1 MKDKPENQT
10 EKIEYFIDKVTSEK
24 DLQLLLGEDP
34 PKKGKFN
41 GFKKQMFKMTVE
53 SFKQAYQKI
62 QDKFA
67 KQQNETVIISIFV
80 PNEEKYDLITDSR
93 KISKTDFLSLFHESI
108 SQEENIEEANY
119 LYNLILNDFI
129 EQQSDKT
136 VVSVSEQANEVN
148 TQTPV
153 RSERILKEEVPPQ
166 KELMLDSKNKET
178 VPEPEPNPTNENK
191 KEVTDTISIHPKLYA
206 LVEIDK
212 EQVSIDDPDYANNK
226 INEEK
231 RKVNKII
238 SDNASA
244 LENEINQVFQEQLN
258 ILDQQREAKLI
269 AYQNKLLSSSDPQE
283 LLSLFK
289 EKDSS
294 IHEQKTEAVFDL
306 NEQENKAIKELEKRF
321 EKEKEQIKLE
331 FLDKK
336 IKTVEELS
344 QSFTQWIQTN
354 YHEIWKN
361 FYQELSENS
370 ITYKQQLIDEKN
382 KKALN
387 FKNQIDPLIIQG
399 LEAYDKEATNFLD
412 NRIPKLKENIKNDL
426 EIYAKQQLIRQEQN
440 YLTKDELKRFEEN
453 QKNLEASIDEL
464 KNTKPIEIAVDKIEE
479 PKKKEPIIAINLT
492 KRMKML
498 LVSIL
503 SLFIVL
509 GLGVSVYKKVTY
521 VPPFDTLISDGQYKE
536 AVKNYP
542 NKKYE
547 VVDTLYKKIV
557 QGDTN
562 KIGKLEEINKEKKT
576 ALASFDLLILD
587 KEFDE
592 ALNLYEKKAK
602 EVPAKYWDNQASL
615 LSYCYLKKGNLEK
628 AKNWQKKADD
638 EVLNEKIS
646 IYSKTQ
652 LQLNKLKADNEK
664 LTKELKTIK
673 DKKKQNE
680 LDEKIKEQKLQI
692 EKIEQELKNI

>member
-24 DLQLLLGEDP
+24 DLQLLLRGDL
-34 PKKGKFN
+34 PKKGKFI
-41 GFKKQMFKMTVE
+41 GFKKQIFKMSVD
-53 SFKQAYQKI
+53 SFKQAYQKL
-62 QDKFA
+62 QAQFSN
-67 KQQNETVIISIFV
+67 QQNETVIISIFI

-93 KISKTDFLSLFHESI
+93 KISKIDFLSLFHENI
-108 SQEENIEEANY
+108 SQEEDLEEADY

-129 EQQSDKT
+129 EQPSMKKDVLVTEQK
-136 VVSVSEQANEVN
+136 SVEDIQPTEK
-148 TQTPV
+148 P
-153 RSERILKEEVPPQ
+153 EEKLKEEEKQ
-166 KELMLDSKNKET
+166 KKKSQQNSEKQAMVHESET
-178 VPEPEPNPTNENK
+178 QQEIK
-191 KEVTDTISIHPKLYA
+191 KEESKTISIHPKLYE
-206 LVEIDK
+206 LVNINK
-212 EQVSIDDPDYANNK
+212 KQVLIDDPDYATHK

-231 RKVNKII
+231 RKVNKIV
-238 SDNASA
+238 SDNAGA
-244 LENEINQVFQEQLN
+244 LETEINQVFQEQLS
-258 ILDQQREAKLI
+258 ILDRQREAKLI
-269 AYQNKLLSSSDPQE
+269 AYQNELLSSSDPKE
-283 LLSLFK
+283 LLSIFA
-289 EKDSS
+289 EKDSE
-294 IHEQKTEAVFDL
+294 IHEQKKEAIFNL
-306 NEQENKAIKELEKRF
+306 NEQENKAIEELEKRF
-321 EKEKEQIKLE
+321 EIEKEQLRLE
-331 FLDKK
+331 FLSKK
-336 IKTVEELS
+336 TKTVEELS
-344 QSFTQWIQTN
+344 QSFTQWIKIN

-361 FYQELSENS
+361 FYQKLSENS

-399 LEAYDKEATNFLD
+399 LEAYDKEATSFLD

-426 EIYAKQQLIRQEQN
+426 EIYAKQQVIRQEQS

-453 QKNLEASIDEL
+453 QKKLEASIDEL

-479 PKKKEPIIAINLT
+479 PKKKEPIIAINFT

-562 KIGKLEEINKEKKT
+562 KISKLEEINKEKKT

-646 IYSKTQ
+646 KYSKAQ
-652 LQLNKLKADNEK
+652 SQLNKLKADNEK

>member
-24 DLQLLLGEDP
+24 DLQLLLRGDL
-34 PKKGKFN
+34 PKKGKFI
-41 GFKKQMFKMTVE
+41 GFKKQIFKMSVD
-53 SFKQAYQKI
+53 SFKQAYQKL
-62 QDKFA
+62 QAQFSN
-67 KQQNETVIISIFV
+67 QQNENVIISIFI

-93 KISKTDFLSLFHESI
+93 KISKIDFLSLFHENI
-108 SQEENIEEANY
+108 SQEEDLEEADY

-129 EQQSDKT
+129 EQPSMKKDVLVTEQK
-136 VVSVSEQANEVN
+136 SVEDIQPTEKAE
-148 TQTPV
+148 
-153 RSERILKEEVPPQ
+153 EKLKEEEKQ
-166 KELMLDSKNKET
+166 KKKSQQNSEKQAMVHESET
-178 VPEPEPNPTNENK
+178 QQEIK
-191 KEVTDTISIHPKLYA
+191 KEESKTISIHPKLYE
-206 LVEIDK
+206 LVNINK
-212 EQVSIDDPDYANNK
+212 KQVLIDDPDYATHK

-231 RKVNKII
+231 RKVNKIV
-238 SDNASA
+238 SDNAGA
-244 LENEINQVFQEQLN
+244 LETEINQVFQEQLS
-258 ILDQQREAKLI
+258 ILDRQREAKLI
-269 AYQNKLLSSSDPQE
+269 AYQNELLSSSDPKE
-283 LLSLFK
+283 LLSIFA
-289 EKDSS
+289 EKDSE
-294 IHEQKTEAVFDL
+294 IHEQKKEAIFNL
-306 NEQENKAIKELEKRF
+306 NEQENKAIEELEKRF
-321 EKEKEQIKLE
+321 EIEKEQLRLE
-331 FLDKK
+331 FLSKK
-336 IKTVEELS
+336 TKTVEELS
-344 QSFTQWIQTN
+344 QSFTQWIKIN

-361 FYQELSENS
+361 FYQKLSENS

-399 LEAYDKEATNFLD
+399 LEAYDKEATSFLD

-426 EIYAKQQLIRQEQN
+426 EIYAKQQVIRQEQS

-453 QKNLEASIDEL
+453 QKKLEASIDEL

-479 PKKKEPIIAINLT
+479 PKKKEPIIAINFT

-562 KIGKLEEINKEKKT
+562 KISKLEEINKEKKT

-646 IYSKTQ
+646 KYSKAQ
-652 LQLNKLKADNEK
+652 SQLNKLKADNEK

>member
-24 DLQLLLGEDP
+24 DLQLLLRGDL
-34 PKKGKFN
+34 PKKGKFI
-41 GFKKQMFKMTVE
+41 GFKKQIFKMSVD
-53 SFKQAYQKI
+53 SFKQAYQKL
-62 QDKFA
+62 QAQFSN
-67 KQQNETVIISIFV
+67 QQNETVIISIFI

-93 KISKTDFLSLFHESI
+93 KISKIDFLSLFHENI
-108 SQEENIEEANY
+108 SQEEDLEEADY

-129 EQQSDKT
+129 EQPSMKKDVLVTEQK
-136 VVSVSEQANEVN
+136 SVEDIQPTEKAEEN
-148 TQTPV
+148 
-153 RSERILKEEVPPQ
+153 LKEEEKQ
-166 KELMLDSKNKET
+166 KKKSQQNSEKQAMVHESET
-178 VPEPEPNPTNENK
+178 QQEIK
-191 KEVTDTISIHPKLYA
+191 KEESKTISIHPKLYE
-206 LVEIDK
+206 LVNINK
-212 EQVSIDDPDYANNK
+212 KQVLIDDPDYATHK

-231 RKVNKII
+231 RKVNKIV
-238 SDNASA
+238 SDNAGA
-244 LENEINQVFQEQLN
+244 LETEINQVFQEQLS
-258 ILDQQREAKLI
+258 ILDRQREAKLI
-269 AYQNKLLSSSDPQE
+269 AYQNELLSSSDPKE
-283 LLSLFK
+283 LLSIFS
-289 EKDSS
+289 EKDSE
-294 IHEQKTEAVFDL
+294 IHEQKKEAIFNL
-306 NEQENKAIKELEKRF
+306 NEQENKAIEELEKRF
-321 EKEKEQIKLE
+321 EIEKEQLRLE
-331 FLDKK
+331 FLSKK
-336 IKTVEELS
+336 TKTVEELS
-344 QSFTQWIQTN
+344 QSFTQWIKIN

-361 FYQELSENS
+361 FYQKLSENS

-399 LEAYDKEATNFLD
+399 LEAYDKEATSFLD

-426 EIYAKQQLIRQEQN
+426 EIYAKQQVIRQEQS

-453 QKNLEASIDEL
+453 QKKLEASIDEL

-479 PKKKEPIIAINLT
+479 PKKKEPIIAINFT

-498 LVSIL
+498 LVAIL
-503 SLFIVL
+503 SLLIVL

-562 KIGKLEEINKEKKT
+562 KISKLEEINKEKKT

-646 IYSKTQ
+646 KYSKAQ
-652 LQLNKLKADNEK
+652 SQLNKLKADNEK

>member
-24 DLQLLLGEDP
+24 DLQLLLRGDL
-34 PKKGKFN
+34 PKKGKFI
-41 GFKKQMFKMTVE
+41 GFKKQIFKMSVD
-53 SFKQAYQKI
+53 SFKQAYQKL
-62 QDKFA
+62 QAQFSN
-67 KQQNETVIISIFV
+67 QQNETVIISIFI

-93 KISKTDFLSLFHESI
+93 KISKIDFLSLFHENI
-108 SQEENIEEANY
+108 SQEEDLEEADY

-129 EQQSDKT
+129 EQPSMKKDVLVTEQK
-136 VVSVSEQANEVN
+136 SVEDIQPTEKAEEN
-148 TQTPV
+148 
-153 RSERILKEEVPPQ
+153 LKEEEKQ
-166 KELMLDSKNKET
+166 KKKSQQNSEKQAMVHESET
-178 VPEPEPNPTNENK
+178 QQEIK
-191 KEVTDTISIHPKLYA
+191 KEESKTISIHPKLYE
-206 LVEIDK
+206 LVNINK
-212 EQVSIDDPDYANNK
+212 KQVLIDDPDYATHK

-231 RKVNKII
+231 RKVNKIV
-238 SDNASA
+238 SDNAGA
-244 LENEINQVFQEQLN
+244 LETEINQVFQEQLS
-258 ILDQQREAKLI
+258 ILDRQREAKLI
-269 AYQNKLLSSSDPQE
+269 AYQNELLSSSDPKE
-283 LLSLFK
+283 LLSIFS
-289 EKDSS
+289 EKDSE
-294 IHEQKTEAVFDL
+294 IHEQKKEAIFNL
-306 NEQENKAIKELEKRF
+306 NEQENKAIEELEKRF
-321 EKEKEQIKLE
+321 EIEKEQLRLE
-331 FLDKK
+331 FLSKK
-336 IKTVEELS
+336 TKTVEELS
-344 QSFTQWIQTN
+344 QSFTQWIKIN

-361 FYQELSENS
+361 FYQKLSENS

-399 LEAYDKEATNFLD
+399 LEAYDKEATSFLD

-426 EIYAKQQLIRQEQN
+426 EIYAKQQVIRQEQS

-453 QKNLEASIDEL
+453 QKKLEASIDEL
-464 KNTKPIEIAVDKIEE
+464 KNTKAIEIAVDKIEE
-479 PKKKEPIIAINLT
+479 PKKKEPIIAINFT

-498 LVSIL
+498 LVAIL
-503 SLFIVL
+503 SLLIVL

-562 KIGKLEEINKEKKT
+562 KISKLEEINKEKKT

-646 IYSKTQ
+646 KYSKAQ
-652 LQLNKLKADNEK
+652 SQLNKLKADNEK

>member
-24 DLQLLLGEDP
+24 DLQLLLRGDL
-34 PKKGKFN
+34 PKKGKFI
-41 GFKKQMFKMTVE
+41 GFKKQIFKMSVD
-53 SFKQAYQKI
+53 SFKQAYQKL
-62 QDKFA
+62 QAQFSN
-67 KQQNETVIISIFV
+67 QQNETVIISIFI

-93 KISKTDFLSLFHESI
+93 KISKIDFLSLFHENI
-108 SQEENIEEANY
+108 SQEEDLEEADY

-129 EQQSDKT
+129 EQPSMKKDVLVTEQK
-136 VVSVSEQANEVN
+136 SVEDIQPTEKAE
-148 TQTPV
+148 
-153 RSERILKEEVPPQ
+153 EKLKEEEKQ
-166 KELMLDSKNKET
+166 KKKSQQNSEKQAMVHESET
-178 VPEPEPNPTNENK
+178 QQEIK
-191 KEVTDTISIHPKLYA
+191 KEESKTISIHPKLYE
-206 LVEIDK
+206 LVNINK
-212 EQVSIDDPDYANNK
+212 KQVLIDDPDYATHK

-231 RKVNKII
+231 RKVNKIVA
-238 SDNASA
+238 DNAGA
-244 LENEINQVFQEQLN
+244 LETEINQVFQEQLS
-258 ILDQQREAKLI
+258 ILDRQREAKLI
-269 AYQNKLLSSSDPQE
+269 AYQNELLSSSDPKE
-283 LLSLFK
+283 LLSIFA
-289 EKDSS
+289 EKDSE
-294 IHEQKTEAVFDL
+294 IHEQKKEAIFNL
-306 NEQENKAIKELEKRF
+306 NEQENKAIEELEKRF
-321 EKEKEQIKLE
+321 EIEKEQLRLE
-331 FLDKK
+331 FLSKK
-336 IKTVEELS
+336 TKTVEELS
-344 QSFTQWIQTN
+344 QSFTQWIKIN

-361 FYQELSENS
+361 FYQKLSENS

-399 LEAYDKEATNFLD
+399 LEAYDKEATSFLD

-426 EIYAKQQLIRQEQN
+426 EIYAKQQVIRQEQS

-453 QKNLEASIDEL
+453 QKKLEASIDEL

-479 PKKKEPIIAINLT
+479 PKKKEPIIAINFT

-547 VVDTLYKKIV
+547 VVDTLYKKII

-562 KIGKLEEINKEKKT
+562 KISKLEEINKEKKT

-646 IYSKTQ
+646 KYSKAQ
-652 LQLNKLKADNEK
+652 SQLNKLKADNEK
-664 LTKELKTIK
+664 LTKELNTIK

>member
-24 DLQLLLGEDP
+24 DLQLLLRGDL
-34 PKKGKFN
+34 PKKGKFI
-41 GFKKQMFKMTVE
+41 GFKKQIFKMSVD
-53 SFKQAYQKI
+53 SFKQAYQKL
-62 QDKFA
+62 QAQFSN
-67 KQQNETVIISIFV
+67 QQNETVIISIFI

-93 KISKTDFLSLFHESI
+93 KISKIDFLSLFHENI
-108 SQEENIEEANY
+108 SQEEDLEEADY
-119 LYNLILNDFI
+119 LYNLILNDYI
-129 EQQSDKT
+129 EQPSMKKDVLVTEQK
-136 VVSVSEQANEVN
+136 SVEDIQPTEKAE
-148 TQTPV
+148 
-153 RSERILKEEVPPQ
+153 EKLKEEEKQ
-166 KELMLDSKNKET
+166 KKKSQQNSEKQAMVHESET
-178 VPEPEPNPTNENK
+178 QQEIK
-191 KEVTDTISIHPKLYA
+191 KEESKTISIHPKLYE
-206 LVEIDK
+206 LVNINK
-212 EQVSIDDPDYANNK
+212 KQVLIDDPDYATHK

-231 RKVNKII
+231 RKVNKIV
-238 SDNASA
+238 SDNAGA
-244 LENEINQVFQEQLN
+244 LETEINQVFQEQLS
-258 ILDQQREAKLI
+258 ILDRQREAKLI
-269 AYQNKLLSSSDPQE
+269 AYQNELLSSSDPKE
-283 LLSLFK
+283 LLSIFA
-289 EKDSS
+289 EKDSE
-294 IHEQKTEAVFDL
+294 IHEQKKEAIFNL
-306 NEQENKAIKELEKRF
+306 NEQENKAIEELEKRF
-321 EKEKEQIKLE
+321 EIEKEQLRLE
-331 FLDKK
+331 FLSKK
-336 IKTVEELS
+336 TKTVEELS
-344 QSFTQWIQTN
+344 QSFTQWIKIN

-361 FYQELSENS
+361 FYQKLSENS

-399 LEAYDKEATNFLD
+399 LEAYDKEATSFLD

-426 EIYAKQQLIRQEQN
+426 EIYAKQQVIRQEQS

-453 QKNLEASIDEL
+453 QKKLEASIDEL

-479 PKKKEPIIAINLT
+479 PKKKEPIIAINFT

-562 KIGKLEEINKEKKT
+562 KISKLEEINKEKKT

-646 IYSKTQ
+646 KYSKAQ
-652 LQLNKLKADNEK
+652 SQLNKLKADNEK

>member
-10 EKIEYFIDKVTSEK
+10 EKIEYFINKVTSEK
-24 DLQLLLGEDP
+24 DLQLLLRGDL
-34 PKKGKFN
+34 PKKGKFI
-41 GFKKQMFKMTVE
+41 GFKKQIFKMSVD
-53 SFKQAYQKI
+53 SFKQAYQKL
-62 QDKFA
+62 QAQFSN
-67 KQQNETVIISIFV
+67 QQNENVIISIFI

-93 KISKTDFLSLFHESI
+93 KISKIDFLSLFHENI
-108 SQEENIEEANY
+108 SQEEDLEEADY

-129 EQQSDKT
+129 EQPSMKKDVLVTEQK
-136 VVSVSEQANEVN
+136 SVEDIQPTEKAE
-148 TQTPV
+148 
-153 RSERILKEEVPPQ
+153 EKLKEEEKQ
-166 KELMLDSKNKET
+166 KKKSQQNSEKQAMVHESET
-178 VPEPEPNPTNENK
+178 QQEIK
-191 KEVTDTISIHPKLYA
+191 KEESKTISIHPKLYE
-206 LVEIDK
+206 LVNINK
-212 EQVSIDDPDYANNK
+212 KQVLIDDPDYATHK

-231 RKVNKII
+231 RKVNKIV
-238 SDNASA
+238 SDNAGA
-244 LENEINQVFQEQLN
+244 LETEINQVFQEQLS
-258 ILDQQREAKLI
+258 ILDRQREAKLI
-269 AYQNKLLSSSDPQE
+269 AYQNELLSSSDPKE
-283 LLSLFK
+283 LLSIFA
-289 EKDSS
+289 EKDSE
-294 IHEQKTEAVFDL
+294 IHEQKKEAIFNL
-306 NEQENKAIKELEKRF
+306 NEQENKAIEELEKRF
-321 EKEKEQIKLE
+321 EIEKEQLRLE
-331 FLDKK
+331 FLSKK
-336 IKTVEELS
+336 TKTVEELS
-344 QSFTQWIQTN
+344 QSFTQWIKIN

-361 FYQELSENS
+361 FYQKLSENS

-399 LEAYDKEATNFLD
+399 LEAYDKEATSFLD

-426 EIYAKQQLIRQEQN
+426 EIYAKQQVIRQEQS

-453 QKNLEASIDEL
+453 QKKLEASIDEL

-479 PKKKEPIIAINLT
+479 PKKKEPIIAINFT

-562 KIGKLEEINKEKKT
+562 KISKLEEINKEKKT

-646 IYSKTQ
+646 KYSKAQ
-652 LQLNKLKADNEK
+652 SQLNKLKADNEK

>member
-24 DLQLLLGEDP
+24 DLQLLLRGDL
-34 PKKGKFN
+34 PKKGKFI
-41 GFKKQMFKMTVE
+41 GFKKQIFKMSVD
-53 SFKQAYQKI
+53 SFKQAYQKL
-62 QDKFA
+62 QAQFLN
-67 KQQNETVIISIFV
+67 QQNENVIISIFI

-93 KISKTDFLSLFHESI
+93 KISKIDFLSLFHENI
-108 SQEENIEEANY
+108 SQEEDLEEADY

-129 EQQSDKT
+129 EQPSMKKDVLVTEQK
-136 VVSVSEQANEVN
+136 SVEDIQPTEKAE
-148 TQTPV
+148 
-153 RSERILKEEVPPQ
+153 EKLKEEEKQ
-166 KELMLDSKNKET
+166 KKKSQQNSEKQAMVHESET
-178 VPEPEPNPTNENK
+178 QQEIK
-191 KEVTDTISIHPKLYA
+191 KEESKTISIHPKLYE
-206 LVEIDK
+206 LVNINK
-212 EQVSIDDPDYANNK
+212 KQVLIDDPDYATHK

-231 RKVNKII
+231 RKVNKIV
-238 SDNASA
+238 SDNAGA
-244 LENEINQVFQEQLN
+244 LETEINQVFQEQLS
-258 ILDQQREAKLI
+258 ILDRQREAKLI
-269 AYQNKLLSSSDPQE
+269 AYQNELLSSSDPKE
-283 LLSLFK
+283 LLSIFA
-289 EKDSS
+289 EKDSE
-294 IHEQKTEAVFDL
+294 IHEQKKEAIFNL
-306 NEQENKAIKELEKRF
+306 NEQENKAIEELEKRF
-321 EKEKEQIKLE
+321 EIEKEQLRLE
-331 FLDKK
+331 FLSKK
-336 IKTVEELS
+336 TKTVEELS
-344 QSFTQWIQTN
+344 QSFTQWIKIN

-361 FYQELSENS
+361 FYQKLSENS

-399 LEAYDKEATNFLD
+399 LEAYDKEATSFLD

-426 EIYAKQQLIRQEQN
+426 EIYAKQQVIRQEQN

-453 QKNLEASIDEL
+453 QKKLEASIDEL

-479 PKKKEPIIAINLT
+479 PKKKEPIIAINFT

-562 KIGKLEEINKEKKT
+562 KISKLEEINKEKKT

-646 IYSKTQ
+646 KYSKAQ
-652 LQLNKLKADNEK
+652 SQLNKLKADNEK

>member
-24 DLQLLLGEDP
+24 DLQLLLRGDL
-34 PKKGKFN
+34 PKKGKFI
-41 GFKKQMFKMTVE
+41 GFKKQIFKMSVD
-53 SFKQAYQKI
+53 SFKQAYQKL
-62 QDKFA
+62 QAQFSN
-67 KQQNETVIISIFV
+67 QQNETVIISIFI

-93 KISKTDFLSLFHESI
+93 KISKIDFLSLFHENI
-108 SQEENIEEANY
+108 SQEEDLEEADY

-129 EQQSDKT
+129 EQPSMKKDVLVTEQK
-136 VVSVSEQANEVN
+136 SVEDIQPTEKAE
-148 TQTPV
+148 
-153 RSERILKEEVPPQ
+153 EKLKEEEKQ
-166 KELMLDSKNKET
+166 KKKSQQNSEKQAMVHESDTQQEI
-178 VPEPEPNPTNENK
+178 K
-191 KEVTDTISIHPKLYA
+191 KEESKTISIHPKLYE
-206 LVEIDK
+206 LVNINK
-212 EQVSIDDPDYANNK
+212 KQVLIDDPDYATHK

-231 RKVNKII
+231 RKVNKIV
-238 SDNASA
+238 SDNAGA
-244 LENEINQVFQEQLN
+244 LETEINQVFQEQLS
-258 ILDQQREAKLI
+258 ILDRQREAKLI
-269 AYQNKLLSSSDPQE
+269 AYQNELLSSSDPKE
-283 LLSLFK
+283 LLSIFA
-289 EKDSS
+289 EKDSE
-294 IHEQKTEAVFDL
+294 IHEQKKEAIFNL
-306 NEQENKAIKELEKRF
+306 NEQENKAIEELEKRF
-321 EKEKEQIKLE
+321 EIEKEQLRLE
-331 FLDKK
+331 FLSKK
-336 IKTVEELS
+336 TKTVEELS
-344 QSFTQWIQTN
+344 QSFTQWIKIN

-361 FYQELSENS
+361 FYQKLSENS

-399 LEAYDKEATNFLD
+399 LEAYDKEATSFLD

-426 EIYAKQQLIRQEQN
+426 EIYAKQQVIRQEQS

-453 QKNLEASIDEL
+453 QKKLEASIDEL

-479 PKKKEPIIAINLT
+479 PKKKEPIIAINFT

-562 KIGKLEEINKEKKT
+562 KISKLEEINKEKKT

-592 ALNLYEKKAK
+592 ALNLYVKKAK

-646 IYSKTQ
+646 KYSKAQ
-652 LQLNKLKADNEK
+652 SQLNKLKADNEK

>member
-24 DLQLLLGEDP
+24 DLQLLLRGDL
-34 PKKGKFN
+34 PKKGKFI
-41 GFKKQMFKMTVE
+41 GFKKQIFKMSVD
-53 SFKQAYQKI
+53 SFKQAYQKL
-62 QDKFA
+62 QAQFSN
-67 KQQNETVIISIFV
+67 QQNETVIISIFI

-93 KISKTDFLSLFHESI
+93 KISKIDFLSLFHENI
-108 SQEENIEEANY
+108 SQEEDLEEADY

-129 EQQSDKT
+129 EQPSMKKDVLVTEQK
-136 VVSVSEQANEVN
+136 SVEDIQPTEKAE
-148 TQTPV
+148 
-153 RSERILKEEVPPQ
+153 EKLKEEEKQ
-166 KELMLDSKNKET
+166 KKKSQQNSEKQAMVHESET
-178 VPEPEPNPTNENK
+178 QQEIK
-191 KEVTDTISIHPKLYA
+191 KEESKTISIHPKLYE
-206 LVEIDK
+206 LVNINK
-212 EQVSIDDPDYANNK
+212 KQVLIDDPDYATHK

-231 RKVNKII
+231 RKVNKIV
-238 SDNASA
+238 SDNAGA
-244 LENEINQVFQEQLN
+244 LETEINQVFQEQLS
-258 ILDQQREAKLI
+258 ILDRQREAKLI
-269 AYQNKLLSSSDPQE
+269 AYQNELLSSSDPKE
-283 LLSLFK
+283 LLSIFA
-289 EKDSS
+289 EKDSE
-294 IHEQKTEAVFDL
+294 IHEQKKEAIFNL
-306 NEQENKAIKELEKRF
+306 NEQENKAIEELEKRF
-321 EKEKEQIKLE
+321 EIEKEQLRLE
-331 FLDKK
+331 FLRKK
-336 IKTVEELS
+336 TKTVEELS
-344 QSFTQWIQTN
+344 QSFTQWIKIN

-361 FYQELSENS
+361 FYQKLSENS

-399 LEAYDKEATNFLD
+399 LEAYDKEATSFLD

-426 EIYAKQQLIRQEQN
+426 EIYAKQQVIRQEQS

-453 QKNLEASIDEL
+453 QKKLEASIDEL

-479 PKKKEPIIAINLT
+479 PKKKEPIIAINFT

-562 KIGKLEEINKEKKT
+562 KISKLEEINKEKKT

-646 IYSKTQ
+646 KYSKAQ
-652 LQLNKLKADNEK
+652 SQLNKLKADNEK

>member
-24 DLQLLLGEDP
+24 DLQLLLRGDL
-34 PKKGKFN
+34 PKKGKFI
-41 GFKKQMFKMTVE
+41 GFKKQIFKMSVD
-53 SFKQAYQKI
+53 SFKQAYQKL
-62 QDKFA
+62 QAQFSN
-67 KQQNETVIISIFV
+67 QQNETVIISIFI

-93 KISKTDFLSLFHESI
+93 KISKIDFLSLFHENI
-108 SQEENIEEANY
+108 SQEEDLEEADY

-129 EQQSDKT
+129 EQPSMKKDVLVTEQK
-136 VVSVSEQANEVN
+136 SVEDIQPTEKAE
-148 TQTPV
+148 
-153 RSERILKEEVPPQ
+153 EKLKEEEKQ
-166 KELMLDSKNKET
+166 KKKSQQNSEKQAMVHESET
-178 VPEPEPNPTNENK
+178 QQEIK
-191 KEVTDTISIHPKLYA
+191 KEESKTISIHPKLYE
-206 LVEIDK
+206 LVNINK
-212 EQVSIDDPDYANNK
+212 KQVLIDDPDYATHK

-231 RKVNKII
+231 RKVNKIV
-238 SDNASA
+238 SDNAGA
-244 LENEINQVFQEQLN
+244 LETEINQVFQEQLS
-258 ILDQQREAKLI
+258 ILDRQREAKLI
-269 AYQNKLLSSSDPQE
+269 AYQNELLSSSDPKE
-283 LLSLFK
+283 LLSIFA
-289 EKDSS
+289 EKDSE
-294 IHEQKTEAVFDL
+294 IHEQKKEAIFNL
-306 NEQENKAIKELEKRF
+306 NEQENKAIEELEKRF
-321 EKEKEQIKLE
+321 EIEKEQLRLE
-331 FLDKK
+331 FLSKK
-336 IKTVEELS
+336 TKTVEELS
-344 QSFTQWIQTN
+344 QSFTQWIKIN

-361 FYQELSENS
+361 FYQKLSENS

-399 LEAYDKEATNFLD
+399 LEAYDKEATSFLD

-426 EIYAKQQLIRQEQN
+426 EIYAKQQVIRQEQS

-453 QKNLEASIDEL
+453 QKKLEASIDEL

-479 PKKKEPIIAINLT
+479 PKKKEPIIAINFT

-498 LVSIL
+498 LVSIF

-562 KIGKLEEINKEKKT
+562 KISKLEEINKEKKT

-646 IYSKTQ
+646 KYSKAQ
-652 LQLNKLKADNEK
+652 SQLNKLKADNEK

-680 LDEKIKEQKLQI
+680 LDKKIKEQKLQI

>member
-24 DLQLLLGEDP
+24 DLQLLLRGDL
-34 PKKGKFN
+34 PKKGKFI
-41 GFKKQMFKMTVE
+41 GFKKQIFKMSVD
-53 SFKQAYQKI
+53 SFKQAYQKL
-62 QDKFA
+62 QAQFSN
-67 KQQNETVIISIFV
+67 QQNETVIISIFI

-93 KISKTDFLSLFHESI
+93 KISKIDFLSLFHENI
-108 SQEENIEEANY
+108 SQEENLEEADY

-129 EQQSDKT
+129 EQPSMKKDVLVTEQK
-136 VVSVSEQANEVN
+136 SVEDIQPTEKAE
-148 TQTPV
+148 
-153 RSERILKEEVPPQ
+153 EKLKEEEKQ
-166 KELMLDSKNKET
+166 KKKSQQNSEKQAMVHESET
-178 VPEPEPNPTNENK
+178 QQEIK
-191 KEVTDTISIHPKLYA
+191 KEESKTISIHPKLYE
-206 LVEIDK
+206 LVNINK
-212 EQVSIDDPDYANNK
+212 KQVLIDDPDYATHK

-231 RKVNKII
+231 RKVNKIV
-238 SDNASA
+238 SDNAGA
-244 LENEINQVFQEQLN
+244 LETEINQVFQEQLS
-258 ILDQQREAKLI
+258 ILDRQREAKLI
-269 AYQNKLLSSSDPQE
+269 AYQNELLSSSDPKE
-283 LLSLFK
+283 LLSIFA
-289 EKDSS
+289 EKDSE
-294 IHEQKTEAVFDL
+294 IHEQKKEAIFNL
-306 NEQENKAIKELEKRF
+306 NEQENKAIEELEKRF
-321 EKEKEQIKLE
+321 EIEKEQLRLE
-331 FLDKK
+331 FLSKK
-336 IKTVEELS
+336 TKTVEELS
-344 QSFTQWIQTN
+344 QSFTQWIKIN

-361 FYQELSENS
+361 FYQKLSENS

-399 LEAYDKEATNFLD
+399 LEAYDKEATSFLD

-426 EIYAKQQLIRQEQN
+426 EIYAKQQVIRQEQS

-453 QKNLEASIDEL
+453 QKKLEASIDEL

-479 PKKKEPIIAINLT
+479 PKKKEPIIAINFT

-562 KIGKLEEINKEKKT
+562 KISKLEEINKEKKT

-646 IYSKTQ
+646 KYSKAQ
-652 LQLNKLKADNEK
+652 SQLNKLKADNEK

>member
-24 DLQLLLGEDP
+24 DLQLLLRGDL
-34 PKKGKFN
+34 PKKGKFI
-41 GFKKQMFKMTVE
+41 GFKKQIFKMSVD
-53 SFKQAYQKI
+53 SFKQAYQKL
-62 QDKFA
+62 QAQFSN
-67 KQQNETVIISIFV
+67 QQNETVIISIFI

-93 KISKTDFLSLFHESI
+93 KISKIDFLSLFHENI
-108 SQEENIEEANY
+108 SQEEDLEEADY

-129 EQQSDKT
+129 EQPSMKKDVLVTEQK
-136 VVSVSEQANEVN
+136 SVEDIQPTEKAE
-148 TQTPV
+148 
-153 RSERILKEEVPPQ
+153 EKLKEEEKQ
-166 KELMLDSKNKET
+166 KKKSQQNSEKQAMVHESET
-178 VPEPEPNPTNENK
+178 QQEIK
-191 KEVTDTISIHPKLYA
+191 KEESKTISIHPKLYE
-206 LVEIDK
+206 LVNINK
-212 EQVSIDDPDYANNK
+212 KQVLIDDPDYATHK

-231 RKVNKII
+231 RKVNKIV
-238 SDNASA
+238 SDNAGA
-244 LENEINQVFQEQLN
+244 LETEINQVFQEQLS
-258 ILDQQREAKLI
+258 ILDRQREAKLI
-269 AYQNKLLSSSDPQE
+269 AYQNELLSSSDPKE
-283 LLSLFK
+283 LLSIFA
-289 EKDSS
+289 EKDSE
-294 IHEQKTEAVFDL
+294 IHEQKKEAIFNL
-306 NEQENKAIKELEKRF
+306 NEQENKAIEELEKRF
-321 EKEKEQIKLE
+321 EIEKEQLRLE
-331 FLDKK
+331 FLSKK
-336 IKTVEELS
+336 TKTVEELS
-344 QSFTQWIQTN
+344 QSFTQWIKIN
-354 YHEIWKN
+354 YHEIWKI
-361 FYQELSENS
+361 FYQKLSENS

-399 LEAYDKEATNFLD
+399 LEAYDKEATSFLD

-426 EIYAKQQLIRQEQN
+426 EIYAKQQVIRQEQS

-453 QKNLEASIDEL
+453 QKKLEASIDEL

-479 PKKKEPIIAINLT
+479 PKKKEPIIAINFT

-562 KIGKLEEINKEKKT
+562 KISKLEEINKEKKT

-646 IYSKTQ
+646 KYSKAQ
-652 LQLNKLKADNEK
+652 SQLNKLKADNEK

>member
-24 DLQLLLGEDP
+24 DLQLLLRGDL
-34 PKKGKFN
+34 PKKGKFI
-41 GFKKQMFKMTVE
+41 GFKKQIFKMSVD
-53 SFKQAYQKI
+53 SFKQAYQKL
-62 QDKFA
+62 QAQFSN
-67 KQQNETVIISIFV
+67 QQNETVIISIFI

-93 KISKTDFLSLFHESI
+93 KISKIDFLSLFHENI
-108 SQEENIEEANY
+108 SQEEDLEEADY

-129 EQQSDKT
+129 EQPSMKKDVLVTEQK
-136 VVSVSEQANEVN
+136 SVEDIQPTEKAE
-148 TQTPV
+148 
-153 RSERILKEEVPPQ
+153 EKLKEEEKQ
-166 KELMLDSKNKET
+166 KKKSQQNSEKQAMVHESET
-178 VPEPEPNPTNENK
+178 QQEIK
-191 KEVTDTISIHPKLYA
+191 KEESKTISIHPKLYE
-206 LVEIDK
+206 LVNINK
-212 EQVSIDDPDYANNK
+212 KQVLIDDPDYATHK

-231 RKVNKII
+231 RKVNKIV
-238 SDNASA
+238 SDNAGA
-244 LENEINQVFQEQLN
+244 LETEINQVFQEQLS
-258 ILDQQREAKLI
+258 ILDRQREAKLI
-269 AYQNKLLSSSDPQE
+269 AYQNELLSSSDPKE
-283 LLSLFK
+283 LLSIFA
-289 EKDSS
+289 EKDSE
-294 IHEQKTEAVFDL
+294 IHEQKKEAIFNL
-306 NEQENKAIKELEKRF
+306 NEQENKAIEELEKRF
-321 EKEKEQIKLE
+321 EIEKEQLRLE
-331 FLDKK
+331 FLSKK
-336 IKTVEELS
+336 TKTVEELS
-344 QSFTQWIQTN
+344 QSFTQWIKIN

-361 FYQELSENS
+361 FYQKLSENS

-399 LEAYDKEATNFLD
+399 LEAYDKEATSFLD

-426 EIYAKQQLIRQEQN
+426 EIYAKQQVIRQEQS

-453 QKNLEASIDEL
+453 QKKLEASIDEL

-479 PKKKEPIIAINLT
+479 PKKKEPIIAINFT

-503 SLFIVL
+503 SLLIVL

-562 KIGKLEEINKEKKT
+562 KISKLEEINKEKKT

-602 EVPAKYWDNQASL
+602 EVPAKYWDHQASL

-646 IYSKTQ
+646 KYSKAQ
-652 LQLNKLKADNEK
+652 SQLNKLKADNEK

-680 LDEKIKEQKLQI
+680 LDKKIEEQKLQI

>member
-24 DLQLLLGEDP
+24 DLQLLLRGDL
-34 PKKGKFN
+34 PKKGKFI
-41 GFKKQMFKMTVE
+41 GFKKQIFKMSVD
-53 SFKQAYQKI
+53 SFKQAYQKL
-62 QDKFA
+62 QAQFSN
-67 KQQNETVIISIFV
+67 QQNETVIISIFI

-93 KISKTDFLSLFHESI
+93 KISKIDFLSLFHENI
-108 SQEENIEEANY
+108 SQEEDLEEADY

-129 EQQSDKT
+129 EQPSIKKDVLVTEQK
-136 VVSVSEQANEVN
+136 SVEDIQPTEKAE
-148 TQTPV
+148 
-153 RSERILKEEVPPQ
+153 EKLKEGEKQ
-166 KELMLDSKNKET
+166 KKKSQQNSEKQAMVHESET
-178 VPEPEPNPTNENK
+178 QQEIK
-191 KEVTDTISIHPKLYA
+191 KEESKTISIHPKLYE
-206 LVEIDK
+206 LVNINK
-212 EQVSIDDPDYANNK
+212 KQVLIDDPDYATHK

-231 RKVNKII
+231 RKVNKIV
-238 SDNASA
+238 SDNAGA
-244 LENEINQVFQEQLN
+244 LETEINQVFQEQLS
-258 ILDQQREAKLI
+258 ILDRQREAKLI
-269 AYQNKLLSSSDPQE
+269 AYQNELLSSSDPKE
-283 LLSLFK
+283 LLSIFA
-289 EKDSS
+289 EKDSE
-294 IHEQKTEAVFDL
+294 IHEQKKEAIFNL
-306 NEQENKAIKELEKRF
+306 NEQENKAIEELEKRF
-321 EKEKEQIKLE
+321 EIEKEQLRLE
-331 FLDKK
+331 FLSKK
-336 IKTVEELS
+336 TKTVEELS
-344 QSFTQWIQTN
+344 QSFTQWIKIN

-361 FYQELSENS
+361 FYQKLSENS

-399 LEAYDKEATNFLD
+399 LEAYDKEATSFLD

-426 EIYAKQQLIRQEQN
+426 EIYAKQQVIRQEQS

-453 QKNLEASIDEL
+453 QKKLEASIDEL

-479 PKKKEPIIAINLT
+479 PKKKEPIIAINFT

-562 KIGKLEEINKEKKT
+562 KISKLEEINKEKKT

-646 IYSKTQ
+646 KYSKAQ
-652 LQLNKLKADNEK
+652 SQLNKLKADNEK

>member
-24 DLQLLLGEDP
+24 DLQLLLRGDL
-34 PKKGKFN
+34 PKKGKFI
-41 GFKKQMFKMTVE
+41 GFKKQIFKMSVD
-53 SFKQAYQKI
+53 SFKQAYQKL
-62 QDKFA
+62 QAQFSN
-67 KQQNETVIISIFV
+67 QQNETVIISIFI

-93 KISKTDFLSLFHESI
+93 KISKIDFLSLFHENI
-108 SQEENIEEANY
+108 SQEEDLEEADY

-129 EQQSDKT
+129 EQPSMKKDVLVTEQK
-136 VVSVSEQANEVN
+136 SVEDIQPTEKAE
-148 TQTPV
+148 
-153 RSERILKEEVPPQ
+153 EKLKEEEKQ
-166 KELMLDSKNKET
+166 KKKSQQNSEKQAMVHESET
-178 VPEPEPNPTNENK
+178 QQEIK
-191 KEVTDTISIHPKLYA
+191 KEESKTISIHPKLYE
-206 LVEIDK
+206 LVNINK
-212 EQVSIDDPDYANNK
+212 KQVLIDDPDYATHK

-231 RKVNKII
+231 RKVNKIV
-238 SDNASA
+238 SDNAGA
-244 LENEINQVFQEQLN
+244 LETEINQVFQEQLS
-258 ILDQQREAKLI
+258 ILDRQREAKLI
-269 AYQNKLLSSSDPQE
+269 AYQNELLSSSDPKE
-283 LLSLFK
+283 LLSIFA
-289 EKDSS
+289 EKDSE
-294 IHEQKTEAVFDL
+294 IHEQKKEAIFNL
-306 NEQENKAIKELEKRF
+306 NEQENKAIEELEKRF
-321 EKEKEQIKLE
+321 EIEKKQLRLE
-331 FLDKK
+331 FLSKK
-336 IKTVEELS
+336 TKTVEELS
-344 QSFTQWIQTN
+344 QSFTQWIKIN

-361 FYQELSENS
+361 FYQKLSENS

-399 LEAYDKEATNFLD
+399 LEAYDKEATSFLD

-426 EIYAKQQLIRQEQN
+426 EIYAKQQVIRQEQS

-453 QKNLEASIDEL
+453 QKKLEASIDEL

-479 PKKKEPIIAINLT
+479 PKKKEPIIAINFT

-562 KIGKLEEINKEKKT
+562 KISKLEEINKEKKT
-576 ALASFDLLILD
+576 ALASFDLLILN

-646 IYSKTQ
+646 KYSKAQ
-652 LQLNKLKADNEK
+652 SQLNKLKADNEK

>member
-24 DLQLLLGEDP
+24 DLQLLLRGDL
-34 PKKGKFN
+34 PKKGKFI
-41 GFKKQMFKMTVE
+41 GFKKQIFKMSVD
-53 SFKQAYQKI
+53 SFKQAYQKL
-62 QDKFA
+62 QAQFSN
-67 KQQNETVIISIFV
+67 QQNETVIISIFI

-93 KISKTDFLSLFHESI
+93 KISKIDFLSLFHENI
-108 SQEENIEEANY
+108 SQEEDLEEADY

-129 EQQSDKT
+129 EQPSMKKDVLVTEQK
-136 VVSVSEQANEVN
+136 SVEDIQPTEKAE
-148 TQTPV
+148 
-153 RSERILKEEVPPQ
+153 EKLKEEEKQ
-166 KELMLDSKNKET
+166 KKKSQQNSEKQAMVHESET
-178 VPEPEPNPTNENK
+178 QQEIK
-191 KEVTDTISIHPKLYA
+191 KEESKTISIHPKLYE
-206 LVEIDK
+206 LVNINK
-212 EQVSIDDPDYANNK
+212 KQVLIDDPDYATHK

-231 RKVNKII
+231 RKVNKIV
-238 SDNASA
+238 SDNAGA
-244 LENEINQVFQEQLN
+244 LETEINQVFQEQLS
-258 ILDQQREAKLI
+258 ILDRQREAKLI
-269 AYQNKLLSSSDPQE
+269 AYQNELLSSSDPKE
-283 LLSLFK
+283 LLSIFA
-289 EKDSS
+289 EKDSE
-294 IHEQKTEAVFDL
+294 IHEQKKEAIFNL
-306 NEQENKAIKELEKRF
+306 NEQENKAIEELEKRF
-321 EKEKEQIKLE
+321 EIEKEQLRLE
-331 FLDKK
+331 FLSKK
-336 IKTVEELS
+336 TKTVEELS
-344 QSFTQWIQTN
+344 QSFTQWIKIN

-361 FYQELSENS
+361 FYQKLSENS

-399 LEAYDKEATNFLD
+399 LEAYDKEATSFLD

-426 EIYAKQQLIRQEQN
+426 EIYAKQQVIRQEQS

-453 QKNLEASIDEL
+453 QKKLEASIDEL

-479 PKKKEPIIAINLT
+479 PKKKEPIIAINFT

-547 VVDTLYKKIV
+547 VVDTLYKKII

-562 KIGKLEEINKEKKT
+562 KISKLEEINKEKKT

-646 IYSKTQ
+646 KYSKAQ
-652 LQLNKLKADNEK
+652 SQLNKLKADNEK

>member
-24 DLQLLLGEDP
+24 DLQLLLRGDL
-34 PKKGKFN
+34 PKKGKFI
-41 GFKKQMFKMTVE
+41 GFKKQIFKMSVD
-53 SFKQAYQKI
+53 SFKQAYQKL
-62 QDKFA
+62 QAQFSN
-67 KQQNETVIISIFV
+67 QQNENVIISIFI

-93 KISKTDFLSLFHESI
+93 KISKIDFLSLFHENI
-108 SQEENIEEANY
+108 SQEEDLEEADY

-129 EQQSDKT
+129 EQPSMKKDVLVTEQK
-136 VVSVSEQANEVN
+136 SVEDIQPTEKAE
-148 TQTPV
+148 
-153 RSERILKEEVPPQ
+153 EKLKEEEKQ
-166 KELMLDSKNKET
+166 KKKSQQNSEKQAMVHESET
-178 VPEPEPNPTNENK
+178 QQEIK
-191 KEVTDTISIHPKLYA
+191 KEESKTISIHPKLYE
-206 LVEIDK
+206 LVNINK
-212 EQVSIDDPDYANNK
+212 KQVLIDDPDYATHK

-231 RKVNKII
+231 RKVNKIV
-238 SDNASA
+238 SDNAGA
-244 LENEINQVFQEQLN
+244 LETEINQVFQEQLS
-258 ILDQQREAKLI
+258 ILDRQREAKLI
-269 AYQNKLLSSSDPQE
+269 AYQNELLSSSDPKE
-283 LLSLFK
+283 LLSIFA
-289 EKDSS
+289 EKDSE
-294 IHEQKTEAVFDL
+294 IHEQKKEAIFNL
-306 NEQENKAIKELEKRF
+306 NEQENKAIEELEKRF
-321 EKEKEQIKLE
+321 EIEKEQLRLE
-331 FLDKK
+331 FLSKK
-336 IKTVEELS
+336 TKTVEELS
-344 QSFTQWIQTN
+344 QSFTQWIKIN

-361 FYQELSENS
+361 FYQKLSENS

-399 LEAYDKEATNFLD
+399 LEAYDKESTSFLD

-426 EIYAKQQLIRQEQN
+426 EIYAKQQVIRQEQS

-453 QKNLEASIDEL
+453 QKKLEASIDEL

-479 PKKKEPIIAINLT
+479 PKKKEPIIAINFT

-562 KIGKLEEINKEKKT
+562 KISKLEEINKEKKT

-646 IYSKTQ
+646 KYSKAQ
-652 LQLNKLKADNEK
+652 SQLNKLKADNEK

>member
-24 DLQLLLGEDP
+24 DLQLLLRGDL
-34 PKKGKFN
+34 PKKGKFI
-41 GFKKQMFKMTVE
+41 GFKKQIFKMSVD
-53 SFKQAYQKI
+53 SFKQAYQKL
-62 QDKFA
+62 QAQFSN
-67 KQQNETVIISIFV
+67 QQNENVIISIFI

-93 KISKTDFLSLFHESI
+93 KISKIDFLSLFHENI
-108 SQEENIEEANY
+108 SQEEDLEEADY

-129 EQQSDKT
+129 EQPSMKKDVLVTEQK
-136 VVSVSEQANEVN
+136 SVEDIQPTEKAE
-148 TQTPV
+148 
-153 RSERILKEEVPPQ
+153 EKLKEEEKQ
-166 KELMLDSKNKET
+166 KKKSQQNSEKQAMVHESET
-178 VPEPEPNPTNENK
+178 QQEIK
-191 KEVTDTISIHPKLYA
+191 KEESKTISIHPKLYE
-206 LVEIDK
+206 LVNINK
-212 EQVSIDDPDYANNK
+212 KQVLIDDPDYATHK

-231 RKVNKII
+231 RKVNKIV
-238 SDNASA
+238 SDNAGA
-244 LENEINQVFQEQLN
+244 LETEINQVFQEQLS
-258 ILDQQREAKLI
+258 ILDRQREAKLI
-269 AYQNKLLSSSDPQE
+269 AYQNELLSSSDPKE
-283 LLSLFK
+283 LLSIFA
-289 EKDSS
+289 EKDSE
-294 IHEQKTEAVFDL
+294 IHEQKKEAIFNL
-306 NEQENKAIKELEKRF
+306 NEQENKAIEELEKRF
-321 EKEKEQIKLE
+321 EIEKEQLRLE
-331 FLDKK
+331 FLSKK
-336 IKTVEELS
+336 TKTVEELS
-344 QSFTQWIQTN
+344 QSFTQWIKIN

-361 FYQELSENS
+361 FYQKLSENS

-399 LEAYDKEATNFLD
+399 LEAYDKEATSFLD

-426 EIYAKQQLIRQEQN
+426 EIYAKQQVIRQEQS

-453 QKNLEASIDEL
+453 QKKLEASIDEL

-479 PKKKEPIIAINLT
+479 PKKKEPIIAINFT

-562 KIGKLEEINKEKKT
+562 KISKLEEINKEKKT

-646 IYSKTQ
+646 KYSNAQ
-652 LQLNKLKADNEK
+652 SQLNKLKADNEK

>member
-24 DLQLLLGEDP
+24 DLQLLLRGDL
-34 PKKGKFN
+34 PKKGKFI
-41 GFKKQMFKMTVE
+41 GFKKQIFKMSVD
-53 SFKQAYQKI
+53 SFKQAYQKL
-62 QDKFA
+62 QAQFSN
-67 KQQNETVIISIFV
+67 QQNETVIISIFI

-93 KISKTDFLSLFHESI
+93 KISKIDFLSLFHENI
-108 SQEENIEEANY
+108 SQEEDLEEADY

-129 EQQSDKT
+129 EQPSMKKDVLVTEQK
-136 VVSVSEQANEVN
+136 SVEDIQPTEKAE
-148 TQTPV
+148 
-153 RSERILKEEVPPQ
+153 EKLKEEEKQ
-166 KELMLDSKNKET
+166 KKKSQQNSEKQAMVHESET
-178 VPEPEPNPTNENK
+178 QQEIK
-191 KEVTDTISIHPKLYA
+191 KEESKTISIHPKLYE
-206 LVEIDK
+206 LVNINK
-212 EQVSIDDPDYANNK
+212 KQVLIDDPDYATHK

-231 RKVNKII
+231 RKVNKIV
-238 SDNASA
+238 SDNAGA
-244 LENEINQVFQEQLN
+244 LETEINQVFQEQLS
-258 ILDQQREAKLI
+258 ILDRQREAKLI
-269 AYQNKLLSSSDPQE
+269 AYQNELLSSSDPKE
-283 LLSLFK
+283 LLSIFA
-289 EKDSS
+289 EKDSE
-294 IHEQKTEAVFDL
+294 IHEQKKEAIFNL
-306 NEQENKAIKELEKRF
+306 NEQENKAIEELEKRF
-321 EKEKEQIKLE
+321 EIEKEQLRLE
-331 FLDKK
+331 FLSKK
-336 IKTVEELS
+336 TKTVEELS
-344 QSFTQWIQTN
+344 QSFTQWIKIN

-361 FYQELSENS
+361 FYQKLSENS

-399 LEAYDKEATNFLD
+399 LEAYDKEATSFLD

-426 EIYAKQQLIRQEQN
+426 EIYAKQQVIRQEQS

-453 QKNLEASIDEL
+453 QKKLEASIDEL

-479 PKKKEPIIAINLT
+479 PKKKEPIIAINFT

-562 KIGKLEEINKEKKT
+562 KISKLEEINKEKKT

-646 IYSKTQ
+646 KYSKAQ
-652 LQLNKLKADNEK
+652 SQLNKLKADNEK

>member
-24 DLQLLLGEDP
+24 DLQLLLRGDL
-34 PKKGKFN
+34 PKKGKFI
-41 GFKKQMFKMTVE
+41 GFKKQIFKMSVD
-53 SFKQAYQKI
+53 SFKQAYQKL
-62 QDKFA
+62 QAQFSN
-67 KQQNETVIISIFV
+67 QQNETVIISIFI

-93 KISKTDFLSLFHESI
+93 KISKIDFLSLFHENI
-108 SQEENIEEANY
+108 SQEEDLEEADY

-129 EQQSDKT
+129 EQPSMKKDVLVTEQK
-136 VVSVSEQANEVN
+136 SVEDIQPTEKAE
-148 TQTPV
+148 
-153 RSERILKEEVPPQ
+153 EKLKEEEKQ
-166 KELMLDSKNKET
+166 KKKSQQNSEKQAMVHESET
-178 VPEPEPNPTNENK
+178 QQEIK
-191 KEVTDTISIHPKLYA
+191 KEESKTISIHPKLYE
-206 LVEIDK
+206 LVNINK
-212 EQVSIDDPDYANNK
+212 KQVLIDDPDYATHK

-231 RKVNKII
+231 RKVNKIV
-238 SDNASA
+238 SDNAGA
-244 LENEINQVFQEQLN
+244 LETEINQVFQEQLS
-258 ILDQQREAKLI
+258 ILDRQREAKLI
-269 AYQNKLLSSSDPQE
+269 AYQNELLSSSDPKE
-283 LLSLFK
+283 LLSIFA
-289 EKDSS
+289 EKDSE
-294 IHEQKTEAVFDL
+294 IHEQKKEAIFNL
-306 NEQENKAIKELEKRF
+306 NEQENKAIEELEKRF
-321 EKEKEQIKLE
+321 EIEKEQLRLE
-331 FLDKK
+331 FLSKK
-336 IKTVEELS
+336 TKTVEELS
-344 QSFTQWIQTN
+344 QSFTQWIKIN

-361 FYQELSENS
+361 FYQKLSENS

-399 LEAYDKEATNFLD
+399 LEAYDKEATSFLD

-426 EIYAKQQLIRQEQN
+426 EIYAKQQVIRQEQT

-453 QKNLEASIDEL
+453 QKKLEASIDEL

-479 PKKKEPIIAINLT
+479 PKKKEPIIAINFT

-562 KIGKLEEINKEKKT
+562 KISKLEEINKEKKT

-646 IYSKTQ
+646 KYSKAQ
-652 LQLNKLKADNEK
+652 SQLNKLKADNEK

-673 DKKKQNE
+673 DKKKQNK

>member
-24 DLQLLLGEDP
+24 DLQLLLRGDL
-34 PKKGKFN
+34 PKKGKFI
-41 GFKKQMFKMTVE
+41 GFKKQIFKMSVD
-53 SFKQAYQKI
+53 SFKQAYQKL
-62 QDKFA
+62 QAQFSN
-67 KQQNETVIISIFV
+67 QQNETVIISIFI

-93 KISKTDFLSLFHESI
+93 KISKIDFLSLFHENI
-108 SQEENIEEANY
+108 SQEEDLEEADY

-129 EQQSDKT
+129 EQPSMKKDVLVTEQK
-136 VVSVSEQANEVN
+136 SVEDIQPTEKAE
-148 TQTPV
+148 
-153 RSERILKEEVPPQ
+153 EKLKEEEKQ
-166 KELMLDSKNKET
+166 KKKSQQNSEKQAMVHESET
-178 VPEPEPNPTNENK
+178 QQEIK
-191 KEVTDTISIHPKLYA
+191 KEESKTISIHPKLYE
-206 LVEIDK
+206 LVNINK
-212 EQVSIDDPDYANNK
+212 KQVLIDDPDYATHK

-231 RKVNKII
+231 RKVNKIV
-238 SDNASA
+238 SDNAGA
-244 LENEINQVFQEQLN
+244 LETEINQVFQEQLS
-258 ILDQQREAKLI
+258 ILDRQREAKLI
-269 AYQNKLLSSSDPQE
+269 AYQNELLSSSDPKE
-283 LLSLFK
+283 LLSIFA
-289 EKDSS
+289 EKDSE
-294 IHEQKTEAVFDL
+294 IHEQKKEAIFNL
-306 NEQENKAIKELEKRF
+306 NEQENKAIEELEKRF
-321 EKEKEQIKLE
+321 EIEKEQLRLE
-331 FLDKK
+331 FLSKK
-336 IKTVEELS
+336 TKTVEELS
-344 QSFTQWIQTN
+344 QSFTQWIKIN

-361 FYQELSENS
+361 FYQKLSENS

-399 LEAYDKEATNFLD
+399 LEAYDKEATSFLD

-426 EIYAKQQLIRQEQN
+426 EIYAKQQVIRQEQS

-453 QKNLEASIDEL
+453 QKKLEASIDEL

-479 PKKKEPIIAINLT
+479 PKKKEPIIAINFT

-562 KIGKLEEINKEKKT
+562 KISKLEEINKEKKT

-646 IYSKTQ
+646 KYSKAQ
-652 LQLNKLKADNEK
+652 SQLNKLKADNEK

-680 LDEKIKEQKLQI
+680 LDKKIKEQKLQI

>member
-24 DLQLLLGEDP
+24 DLQLLLRGDL
-34 PKKGKFN
+34 PKKGKFI
-41 GFKKQMFKMTVE
+41 GFKKQIFKMSVD
-53 SFKQAYQKI
+53 SFKQAYQKL
-62 QDKFA
+62 QAQFSN
-67 KQQNETVIISIFV
+67 QQNETVIISIFI

-93 KISKTDFLSLFHESI
+93 KISKIDFLSLFHENI
-108 SQEENIEEANY
+108 SQEEDLEEADY

-129 EQQSDKT
+129 EQPSMKKDVLVTEQK
-136 VVSVSEQANEVN
+136 SVEDIQPTEKAE
-148 TQTPV
+148 
-153 RSERILKEEVPPQ
+153 EKLKEEEKQ
-166 KELMLDSKNKET
+166 KKKSQQNSEKQAMVHESET
-178 VPEPEPNPTNENK
+178 QQEIK
-191 KEVTDTISIHPKLYA
+191 KEESKTISIHPKLYE
-206 LVEIDK
+206 LVNINK
-212 EQVSIDDPDYANNK
+212 KQVLIDDPDYATHK

-231 RKVNKII
+231 RKVNKIV
-238 SDNASA
+238 SDNAGA
-244 LENEINQVFQEQLN
+244 LETEINQVFQEQLS
-258 ILDQQREAKLI
+258 ILDRQREAKLI
-269 AYQNKLLSSSDPQE
+269 AYQNELLSSSDPKE
-283 LLSLFK
+283 LLSIFA
-289 EKDSS
+289 EKDSE
-294 IHEQKTEAVFDL
+294 IHEQKKEAIFNL
-306 NEQENKAIKELEKRF
+306 NEQENKAIEELEKRF
-321 EKEKEQIKLE
+321 EIEKEQLRLE
-331 FLDKK
+331 FLSKK
-336 IKTVEELS
+336 TKTVEELS
-344 QSFTQWIQTN
+344 QSFTQWIKIN

-361 FYQELSENS
+361 FYQKLSENS

-399 LEAYDKEATNFLD
+399 LEAYDKEATSFLD

-426 EIYAKQQLIRQEQN
+426 EIYAKQQVIRQEQS

-453 QKNLEASIDEL
+453 QKKLEASIDEL

-479 PKKKEPIIAINLT
+479 PKKKEPIIAINFT

-503 SLFIVL
+503 FLFIVL

-547 VVDTLYKKIV
+547 VVDTLYKKII

-562 KIGKLEEINKEKKT
+562 KISKLEEINKEKKT

-646 IYSKTQ
+646 KYSKAQ
-652 LQLNKLKADNEK
+652 SQLNKLKADNEK

>member
-24 DLQLLLGEDP
+24 DLQLLLRGDL
-34 PKKGKFN
+34 PKKGKFI
-41 GFKKQMFKMTVE
+41 GFKKQIFKMSVD
-53 SFKQAYQKI
+53 SFKQAYQKL
-62 QDKFA
+62 QAQFSN
-67 KQQNETVIISIFV
+67 QQNETVIISIFI

-93 KISKTDFLSLFHESI
+93 KISKIDFLSLFHENI
-108 SQEENIEEANY
+108 SQEEDLEEADY

-129 EQQSDKT
+129 EQPSMKKDVLVTEQK
-136 VVSVSEQANEVN
+136 SVEDIQPTEKAE
-148 TQTPV
+148 
-153 RSERILKEEVPPQ
+153 EKLKEEE
-166 KELMLDSKNKET
+166 KEKKKSQQNSEKQAMVHESET
-178 VPEPEPNPTNENK
+178 QQEIK
-191 KEVTDTISIHPKLYA
+191 KEESKTISIHPKLYE
-206 LVEIDK
+206 LVNINK
-212 EQVSIDDPDYANNK
+212 KQVLIDDPDYATHK

-231 RKVNKII
+231 RKVNKIV
-238 SDNASA
+238 SDNAGA
-244 LENEINQVFQEQLN
+244 LETEINQVFQEQLS
-258 ILDQQREAKLI
+258 ILDRQREAKLI
-269 AYQNKLLSSSDPQE
+269 AYQNELLSSSDPKE
-283 LLSLFK
+283 LLSIFA
-289 EKDSS
+289 EKDSE
-294 IHEQKTEAVFDL
+294 IHEQKKEAIFNL
-306 NEQENKAIKELEKRF
+306 NEQENKAIEELEKRF
-321 EKEKEQIKLE
+321 EIEKEQLRLE
-331 FLDKK
+331 FLSKK
-336 IKTVEELS
+336 TKTVEELS
-344 QSFTQWIQTN
+344 QSFTQWIKIN

-361 FYQELSENS
+361 FYQKLSENS

-399 LEAYDKEATNFLD
+399 LEAYDKEATSFLD

-426 EIYAKQQLIRQEQN
+426 EIYAKQQVIRQEQS

-453 QKNLEASIDEL
+453 QKKLEASIDEL

-479 PKKKEPIIAINLT
+479 PKKKEPIIAINFT

-547 VVDTLYKKIV
+547 VVDTLYKKII

-562 KIGKLEEINKEKKT
+562 KISKLEEINKEKKT

-646 IYSKTQ
+646 KYSKAQ
-652 LQLNKLKADNEK
+652 SQLNKLKADNEK

>member
-24 DLQLLLGEDP
+24 DLQLLLRGDL
-34 PKKGKFN
+34 PKKGKFI
-41 GFKKQMFKMTVE
+41 GFKKQIFKMSVD
-53 SFKQAYQKI
+53 SFKQAYQKL
-62 QDKFA
+62 QAQFSN
-67 KQQNETVIISIFV
+67 QQNETVIISIFI

-93 KISKTDFLSLFHESI
+93 KISKIDFLSLFHENI
-108 SQEENIEEANY
+108 SQEEDLEEADY

-129 EQQSDKT
+129 EQPSMKKDVLVTEQK
-136 VVSVSEQANEVN
+136 SVEDIQPTEKAEEN
-148 TQTPV
+148 
-153 RSERILKEEVPPQ
+153 LKEKEKQ
-166 KELMLDSKNKET
+166 KKKSQQNSEKQAMVHESET
-178 VPEPEPNPTNENK
+178 QQEIK
-191 KEVTDTISIHPKLYA
+191 KEESKTISIHPKLYE
-206 LVEIDK
+206 LVNINK
-212 EQVSIDDPDYANNK
+212 KQVLIDDPDYATHK

-231 RKVNKII
+231 RKVNKIV
-238 SDNASA
+238 SDNAGA
-244 LENEINQVFQEQLN
+244 LETEINQVFQEQLS
-258 ILDQQREAKLI
+258 ILDRQREAKLI
-269 AYQNKLLSSSDPQE
+269 AYQNELLSSSDPKE
-283 LLSLFK
+283 LLSIFA
-289 EKDSS
+289 EKDSE
-294 IHEQKTEAVFDL
+294 IHEQKKEAIFNL
-306 NEQENKAIKELEKRF
+306 NEQENKAIEELEKRF
-321 EKEKEQIKLE
+321 EIEKEQLRLE
-331 FLDKK
+331 FLSKK
-336 IKTVEELS
+336 TKTVEELS
-344 QSFTQWIQTN
+344 QSFTQWIKIN

-361 FYQELSENS
+361 FYQKLSENS

-399 LEAYDKEATNFLD
+399 LEAYDKEATSFLD

-426 EIYAKQQLIRQEQN
+426 EIYAKQQVIRQEQS

-453 QKNLEASIDEL
+453 QKKLEASIDEL

-479 PKKKEPIIAINLT
+479 PKKKEPIIAINFT

-562 KIGKLEEINKEKKT
+562 KISKLEEINKEKKT

-646 IYSKTQ
+646 KYSKAQ
-652 LQLNKLKADNEK
+652 SQLNKLKADNEK

>member
-24 DLQLLLGEDP
+24 DLQLLLRGDL
-34 PKKGKFN
+34 PKKGKFI
-41 GFKKQMFKMTVE
+41 GFKKQIFKMSVD
-53 SFKQAYQKI
+53 SFKQAYQKL
-62 QDKFA
+62 QAQFSN
-67 KQQNETVIISIFV
+67 QQNETVIISIFI

-93 KISKTDFLSLFHESI
+93 KISKIDFLSLFHENI
-108 SQEENIEEANY
+108 SQEEDLEEADY

-129 EQQSDKT
+129 EQPSMKKDVLVTEQK
-136 VVSVSEQANEVN
+136 SVEDIQPTEKAE
-148 TQTPV
+148 
-153 RSERILKEEVPPQ
+153 EKLKEEEKQ
-166 KELMLDSKNKET
+166 KKKSQQNSEKQAMVHESET
-178 VPEPEPNPTNENK
+178 QQEIK
-191 KEVTDTISIHPKLYA
+191 KEESKTISIHPKLYE
-206 LVEIDK
+206 LVNINK
-212 EQVSIDDPDYANNK
+212 KQVLIDDPDYATHK

-231 RKVNKII
+231 RKVNKIV
-238 SDNASA
+238 SDNAGA
-244 LENEINQVFQEQLN
+244 LETEINQVFQEQLS
-258 ILDQQREAKLI
+258 ILDRQREAKLI
-269 AYQNKLLSSSDPQE
+269 AYQNELLSSSDPKE
-283 LLSLFK
+283 LLSIFA
-289 EKDSS
+289 EKDSE
-294 IHEQKTEAVFDL
+294 IHEQKKEAIFNL
-306 NEQENKAIKELEKRF
+306 NEQENKAIEELEKRF
-321 EKEKEQIKLE
+321 EIEKEQLRLE
-331 FLDKK
+331 FLSKK
-336 IKTVEELS
+336 TKTVEELS
-344 QSFTQWIQTN
+344 QSFTQWIKIN

-361 FYQELSENS
+361 FYQKLSENS

-399 LEAYDKEATNFLD
+399 LEAYDKEATSFLD

-426 EIYAKQQLIRQEQN
+426 EIYAKQQVIRQEQS

-453 QKNLEASIDEL
+453 QKKLEASIDEL

-479 PKKKEPIIAINLT
+479 PKKKEPIIAINFT

-562 KIGKLEEINKEKKT
+562 KISKLEEINKEKKT

-646 IYSKTQ
+646 KYSKAQ
-652 LQLNKLKADNEK
+652 SQLNKLKADNEK

-692 EKIEQELKNI
+692 EKIEQELK

>member
-24 DLQLLLGEDP
+24 DLQLLLRGDL
-34 PKKGKFN
+34 PKKGKFI
-41 GFKKQMFKMTVE
+41 GFKKQIFKMSVD
-53 SFKQAYQKI
+53 SFKQAYQKL
-62 QDKFA
+62 QAQFSN
-67 KQQNETVIISIFV
+67 QQNETVIISIFI

-93 KISKTDFLSLFHESI
+93 KISKIDFLSLFHENI
-108 SQEENIEEANY
+108 SQEEDLEEADY

-129 EQQSDKT
+129 EQPSMKKDVLVTEQK
-136 VVSVSEQANEVN
+136 SVEDIQPTEKAE
-148 TQTPV
+148 
-153 RSERILKEEVPPQ
+153 EKLKEEEKQ
-166 KELMLDSKNKET
+166 KKKSQQNSEKQAMVHESET
-178 VPEPEPNPTNENK
+178 QQEIK
-191 KEVTDTISIHPKLYA
+191 KEESKTISIHPKLYE
-206 LVEIDK
+206 LVNINK
-212 EQVSIDDPDYANNK
+212 KQVLIDDPDYATHK

-231 RKVNKII
+231 RKVNKIV
-238 SDNASA
+238 SDNAGA
-244 LENEINQVFQEQLN
+244 LETEINQVFQEQLS
-258 ILDQQREAKLI
+258 ILDRQREAKLI
-269 AYQNKLLSSSDPQE
+269 AYQNELLSSSDPKE
-283 LLSLFK
+283 LLSIFA
-289 EKDSS
+289 EKDSE
-294 IHEQKTEAVFDL
+294 IHEQKKEAIFNL
-306 NEQENKAIKELEKRF
+306 NEQENKAIEELEKRF
-321 EKEKEQIKLE
+321 EIEKEQLRLE
-331 FLDKK
+331 FLSKK
-336 IKTVEELS
+336 TKTVEELS
-344 QSFTQWIQTN
+344 QSFTQWIKIN

-361 FYQELSENS
+361 FYQKLSENS

-399 LEAYDKEATNFLD
+399 LEAYDKEATSFLD

-426 EIYAKQQLIRQEQN
+426 EIYAKQQVIRQEQS

-453 QKNLEASIDEL
+453 QKKLEASIDEL

-479 PKKKEPIIAINLT
+479 PKKKEPIIAINFT

-498 LVSIL
+498 LVAIL
-503 SLFIVL
+503 SLLIVL

-562 KIGKLEEINKEKKT
+562 KISKLEEINKEKKT

-646 IYSKTQ
+646 KYSKAQ
-652 LQLNKLKADNEK
+652 SQLNKLKADNEK

>member
-10 EKIEYFIDKVTSEK
+10 EKIEYFIDKVTSKK
-24 DLQLLLGEDP
+24 DLQLLLRGDL
-34 PKKGKFN
+34 PKKGKFI
-41 GFKKQMFKMTVE
+41 GFKKQIFKMSVD
-53 SFKQAYQKI
+53 SFKQAYQKL
-62 QDKFA
+62 QAQFSN
-67 KQQNETVIISIFV
+67 QQNETVIISIFI

-93 KISKTDFLSLFHESI
+93 KISKIDFLSLFHENI
-108 SQEENIEEANY
+108 SQEEDLEEADY

-129 EQQSDKT
+129 EQPSMKKDVLVTEQK
-136 VVSVSEQANEVN
+136 SVEDIQPTEKAE
-148 TQTPV
+148 
-153 RSERILKEEVPPQ
+153 EKLKEEEKQ
-166 KELMLDSKNKET
+166 KKKSQQNSEKQAMVHESDTQQEI
-178 VPEPEPNPTNENK
+178 K
-191 KEVTDTISIHPKLYA
+191 KEESKTISIHPKLYE
-206 LVEIDK
+206 LVNINK
-212 EQVSIDDPDYANNK
+212 KQVLIDDPDYATHK

-231 RKVNKII
+231 RKVNKIV
-238 SDNASA
+238 SDNAGA
-244 LENEINQVFQEQLN
+244 LETEINQVFQEQLS
-258 ILDQQREAKLI
+258 ILDRQREAKLI
-269 AYQNKLLSSSDPQE
+269 AYQNELLSSSDPKE
-283 LLSLFK
+283 LLSIFA
-289 EKDSS
+289 EKDSE
-294 IHEQKTEAVFDL
+294 IHEQKKEAIFNL
-306 NEQENKAIKELEKRF
+306 NEQENKAIEELEKRF
-321 EKEKEQIKLE
+321 EIEKEQLRLE
-331 FLDKK
+331 FLSKK
-336 IKTVEELS
+336 TKTVEELS
-344 QSFTQWIQTN
+344 QSFTQWIKIN

-361 FYQELSENS
+361 FYQKLSENS

-399 LEAYDKEATNFLD
+399 LEAYDKEATSFLD

-426 EIYAKQQLIRQEQN
+426 EIYAKQQVIRQEQS

-453 QKNLEASIDEL
+453 QKKLEASIDEL

-479 PKKKEPIIAINLT
+479 PKKKEPIIAINFT

-562 KIGKLEEINKEKKT
+562 KISKLEEINKEKKT

-592 ALNLYEKKAK
+592 ALNLYVKKAK

-646 IYSKTQ
+646 KYSKAQ
-652 LQLNKLKADNEK
+652 SQLNKLKADNEK

>member
-10 EKIEYFIDKVTSEK
+10 EKIEYFINKVTSEK
-24 DLQLLLGEDP
+24 DLQLLLRGDL
-34 PKKGKFN
+34 PKKGKFI
-41 GFKKQMFKMTVE
+41 GFKKQIFKMSVD
-53 SFKQAYQKI
+53 SFKQAYQKL
-62 QDKFA
+62 QAQFSN
-67 KQQNETVIISIFV
+67 QQNENVIISIFI

-93 KISKTDFLSLFHESI
+93 KISKIDFLSLFHENI
-108 SQEENIEEANY
+108 SQEEDLEEADY

-129 EQQSDKT
+129 EQPSMKKDVLVTEQK
-136 VVSVSEQANEVN
+136 SVEDIQPTEKAE
-148 TQTPV
+148 
-153 RSERILKEEVPPQ
+153 EKLKEEEKQ
-166 KELMLDSKNKET
+166 KKKSQQNSEKQAMVHESET
-178 VPEPEPNPTNENK
+178 QQEIK
-191 KEVTDTISIHPKLYA
+191 KEESKTISIHPKLYE
-206 LVEIDK
+206 LVNINK
-212 EQVSIDDPDYANNK
+212 KQVLIDDPDYATHK

-231 RKVNKII
+231 RKVNKIV
-238 SDNASA
+238 SDNAGA
-244 LENEINQVFQEQLN
+244 LETEINQVFQEQLS
-258 ILDQQREAKLI
+258 ILDRQREAKLI
-269 AYQNKLLSSSDPQE
+269 AYQNELLSSSDPKE
-283 LLSLFK
+283 LLSIFA
-289 EKDSS
+289 EKDSE
-294 IHEQKTEAVFDL
+294 IHEQKKEAIFNL
-306 NEQENKAIKELEKRF
+306 NEQENKAIEELEKRF
-321 EKEKEQIKLE
+321 EIEKEQLRLE
-331 FLDKK
+331 FLSKK
-336 IKTVEELS
+336 TKNVEELS
-344 QSFTQWIQTN
+344 QSFTQWIKIN

-361 FYQELSENS
+361 FYQKLSENS

-399 LEAYDKEATNFLD
+399 LEAYDKEATSFLD

-426 EIYAKQQLIRQEQN
+426 EIYAKQQVIRQEQS

-453 QKNLEASIDEL
+453 QKKLEASIDEL

-479 PKKKEPIIAINLT
+479 PKKKEPIIAINFT

-562 KIGKLEEINKEKKT
+562 KISKLEEINKEKKT

-646 IYSKTQ
+646 KYSKAQ
-652 LQLNKLKADNEK
+652 SQLNKLKADNEK